1 MKKFLLL
8 IMLIM
13 TAMLS
18 GCAKPQIIRIFPPE
32 EATKM
37 DLSSIIEDKNL
48 NVDEKAQL
56 IQMKMSEDVER
67 KKRAVEAEKDN
78 KLSSII
84 NKPVTPLRTPDTIL
98 RVLLLPY
105 EDENK
110 VLNGWKYSYV
120 KVDDGKWIMAD
131 YLNSTI
137 PASRGMLVPLS
148 DDNGIT
154 NRIKGVGYAPPIND
168 ADIKYTVKDYI
179 KSKEIAEKE
188 AKEQAK
194 EETKR
199 IRAEQKKAKELRA
212 EAEKLRGKKTKE
224 QQELEDLEKEV
235 QQLKNER
242 EKIKQ
247 LKLESLEL
255 KKNKS
260 SKETKIEQDKK
271 TTDKKIKQDI
281 KDSKKEQQDEK
292 TTSNEIKQDIRD
304 SAKSDNKEIKND
316 VIENKGSIKGYQN
329 SEGSLNEVIIIDSKD
344 LSEPSEGN
352 TKETNNKENLVENNK
367 IVNDDKKITQE
378 VKNDDKE
385 HSQLK
390 THDISES
397 NVNNMDN
404 ELKENNISIDGESKV
419 EDMPSNTKGK
429 IFRIN

>member
-32 EATKM
+32 EAAKM

-105 EDENK
+105 EDENR

-148 DDNGIT
+148 DNNGIT

-212 EAEKLRGKKTKE
+212 EAEKLRGQKTKE

-255 KKNKS
+255 KKS
-260 SKETKIEQDKK
+260 
-271 TTDKKIKQDI
+271 
-281 KDSKKEQQDEK
+281 KDSKKTKTEQQDEK
-292 TTSNEIKQDIRD
+292 TTSNEVKQDTRN
-304 SAKSDNKEIKND
+304 SAKSDNKEITND

-344 LSEPSEGN
+344 LLEPSEGN
-352 TKETNNKENLVENNK
+352 IKKTNNKENLVENNK
-367 IVNDDKKITQE
+367 TVNDDKKITQE
-378 VKNDDKE
+378 VKNDDKEQNDDKE